1 MPKSRSTRKATGRT
15 SAPARK
21 LTLPILTLACGHD
34 AYKLCRHCAP
44 DMRKRAELRRRFANL
59 TPAEREHTI
68 GQRRIILPDQTLT
81 TDGKPLPRNA
91 LDYERPGKPPIVAG
105 PRKTAKRIERC
116 GHKEYDSD
124 CDYCRKVAGHPPAKE
139 TNSIASDV
147 RLLYAAARK
156 LTPHA
161 PPNDGDI
168 PYATLVRECPH
179 LPGLLERLG
188 YDPQQGYIPA
198 DLRGIA
204 EFLQMPKNEPSE
216 AQCALRLLELG
227 FEIVRKGTTK
237 KATRAELE
245 RAIARERP
253 TSKKGD

>member
-1 MPKSRSTRKATGRT
+1 MPKSRAPRRTATGRA

-21 LTLPILTLACGHD
+21 LTLPILTLACDHFSNEF
-34 AYKLCRHCAP
+34 CRHCVP
-44 DMRKRAELRRRFANL
+44 RLSERAELRRAFKKL
-59 TPAEREHTI
+59 TPAEQDTAKE
-68 GQRRIILPDQTLT
+68 QRRIILRDQTHS
-81 TDGKPLPRNA
+81 TDGRPLVA
-91 LDYERPGKPPIVAG
+91 LDYERPGQPPIVAG
-105 PRKTAKRIERC
+105 KRKA
-116 GHKEYDSD
+116 
-124 CDYCRKVAGHPPAKE
+124 AAKE

-147 RLLYAAARK
+147 RLLRAAARK
-156 LTPHA
+156 LAPHA
-161 PPNDGDI
+161 PANDADI

-179 LPGLLERLG
+179 LPGLLARLG

-204 EFLQMPKNEPSE
+204 EYLQMPKCEPSE
-216 AQCALRLLELG
+216 AECALRLLELG

-253 TSKKGD
+253 TLKKGN